1 MRVYPDDDLGT
12 SLRNIFDFDIYKSET
27 IERLGEI
34 LEHHGYA
41 FIVVLPLNLV
51 IYMHAQFGCE

>member
-1 MRVYPDDDLGT
+1 MLGP
-12 SLRNIFDFDIYKSET
+12 LPIDAT